1 MSPDPRDAPPEV
13 AQKESADDSKKA
25 NNRASPD
32 WWMVWLTAILAVI
45 AFLQLIVFGLQAHR
59 LRQTIVTVKELGEK
73 QSADMKASIAVAKE
87 SADAAKVSAD
97 ALRATERGVLIEKI
111 SPCNLVGAFW
121 GARYP
126 NSPTMGPSIIDL
138 SATLSFR
145 NYGKTPVT
153 ILNIHGDIFTSSA
166 PNSRYSAILIDR
178 ALSEYTIV
186 PQCQTNDI
194 DITKKQ
200 QEISWELSN
209 QLQCRTVHVW
219 LTGIVRFVDIFDE
232 TCVREFVWKYDH
244 QTDRFKLH

>member
-1 MSPDPRDAPPEV
+1 
-13 AQKESADDSKKA
+13 
-25 NNRASPD
+25 
-32 WWMVWLTAILAVI
+32 
-45 AFLQLIVFGLQAHR
+45 
-59 LRQTIVTVKELGEK
+59 
-73 QSADMKASIAVAKE
+73 
-87 SADAAKVSAD
+87 
-97 ALRATERGVLIEKI
+97 
-111 SPCNLVGAFW
+111 
-121 GARYP
+121 
-126 NSPTMGPSIIDL
+126 MGPSIIDL